1 MVAPDVIGLVTSR
14 LAEPLDGDL
23 PLLAD
28 AFAHLGRPA
37 VVVAWDDPDVEWSAL
52 DLAVVRST
60 WDYVER
66 FDEFLAWL
74 ATVERN
80 VRVVNDAA
88 VIRWN
93 TDKHYLA
100 ELAAAGIPVVPTT
113 YVPPGHAPN
122 GIDPVAEYVVKPTI
136 GAGSRLA
143 ERLRGDRV
151 GDHVAVVHREGLTAM
166 VQPYVDRVD
175 AHGETSLVYVG
186 DGRTLEYS
194 HAFNK
199 GAILS
204 GPVEVEGGFIAVER
218 IEPSEATDAERAL
231 GEAVV
236 VSAPIERFGALA
248 YARIDLV
255 PGDGGPLVL
264 EVELTE
270 PSLYFHT
277 SPGSAERAA
286 RCWGRWLAPPSGD
299 EPPPR

>member
-1 MVAPDVIGLVTSR
+1 MIGLVTSR
-14 LAEPLDGDL
+14 VAEPLDVDL
-23 PLLAD
+23 PLLVD
-28 AFAHLGRPA
+28 AFAALGRPA

-74 ATVERN
+74 ARVERLI
-80 VRVVNDAA
+80 RIVNDAA

-93 TDKHYLA
+93 TDKRYLA
-100 ELAAAGIPVVPTT
+100 ELAESGIAVVSTD
-113 YVPPGHAPN
+113 YVPPGETPDR
-122 GIDPVAEYVVKPTI
+122 IDPAAEYVVKPTV

-143 ERLRGDRV
+143 ARLPGERVD
-151 GDHVAVVHREGLTAM
+151 DHVAVVHGEGLTAM

-175 AHGETSLVYVG
+175 AQGETSLVYLG

-194 HAFNK
+194 HSFNK
-199 GAILS
+199 GAILN

-218 IEPSEATDAERAL
+218 IEPSVPTGAERSL
-231 GEAVV
+231 GDAVV
-236 VSAPIERFGALA
+236 AAAPIERFGALD

-277 SPGSAERAA
+277 SPGSAERAVH
-286 RCWGRWLAPPSGD
+286 CWSRWITPPSGHRS
-299 EPPPR
+299 PRR